1 MKISFDSSVR
11 LKRNVY
17 YFKYGSHEFKLIQH
31 RSPNHKNALLTIV
44 QDCNEKYINSAYS
57 AASEFLAALSWEHS
71 SKVVMS
77 LGHGGSGINE
87 NFKLRSAKCHALGHS
102 VYRKRRAVGFD
113 IDVIPSVETRDQ
125 RTALILYRDAESSNH
140 IYLSFLLFWQIM
152 EIQGEK
158 ASVLVNDVY
167 KKYEKNPSVF
177 DQDMHLLR
185 FNGKPFNEW
194 LNKNYKSIGENLL
207 DDCRHAIAHI
217 TRTRSGK
224 TAIRLDNA
232 TDNRRISWSLK
243 IVHTCA
249 KIYIEEHLKLDNRM
263 YLVKRKDEQVPFYV
277 ESGQLGPGTYSDT
290 KDIWHKLRFE
300 GKPPNERTEYHLV
313 KRM

>member
-17 YFKYGSHEFKLIQH
+17 YFKYRSHEFKLIQH
-31 RSPNHKNALLTIV
+31 RSPIYKNALFTIV
-44 QDCNEKYINSAYS
+44 QDCNEEYINSGYS
-57 AASEFLAALSWEHS
+57 AASQFLAAFSWEHS

-87 NFKLRSAKCHALGHS
+87 NFKLRSAKCHAFGHS
-102 VYRKRRAVGFD
+102 VYRKRRAGGFD
-113 IDVIPSVETRDQ
+113 IDVIPSLETPDQ
-125 RTALILYRDAESSNH
+125 RTALILYRDAKSSNH

-152 EIQGEK
+152 DIQCGGK
-158 ASVLVNDVY
+158 PSVWVNQVY
-167 KKYEKNPSVF
+167 KKYEKIPSVF

-194 LNKNYKSIGENLL
+194 LNKNNTSIGEYLL

-217 TRTRSGK
+217 KRTSGR
-224 TAIRLDNA
+224 TPIRLDNA
-232 TDNRRISWSLK
+232 TDNQRISWSLK

-249 KIYIEEHLKLDNRM
+249 KIYIEEHLKLDKRM

-290 KDIWHKLRFE
+290 KDIWHKLRIE